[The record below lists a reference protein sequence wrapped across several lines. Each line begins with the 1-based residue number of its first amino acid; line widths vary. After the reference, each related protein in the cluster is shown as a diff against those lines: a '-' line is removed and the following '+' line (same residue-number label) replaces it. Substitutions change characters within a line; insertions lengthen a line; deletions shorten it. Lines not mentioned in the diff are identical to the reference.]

1 MKKRLFVICLC
12 IILVAISVVFGTLAY
27 FTDTNYSDIQSVVV
41 GNVKL
46 QLLDTGRDVETLVH
60 DDVIVPG
67 RSFDKTLTVAN
78 VGSCDAYVRLHI
90 ILEEQINS
98 LFAFQL
104 TEDVLFDPTMDPT
117 GAMLPPVSAGADPV
131 FLYSSSRYTEDGK
144 TYVCHTFTC
153 KQLLLAGATSS
164 SPCISMKLR
173 NELDNA
179 DFENIGDLEVVF
191 RMEGIQSSSD
201 FADVHEAFVA
211 FQQENK
217 P

>member
-12 IILVAISVVFGTLAY
+12 IILVAISVVFSTLAY
-27 FTDTNYSDIQSVVV
+27 FTDTDYSDIQSVVV

-46 QLLDTGRDVETLVH
+46 QLLDTGRDIETLVH

-90 ILEEQINS
+90 ILEERINS

-104 TEDVLFDPTMDPT
+104 SDEVAISAGDDPT
-117 GAMLPPVSAGADPV
+117 GAMLLPLNPAADPV
-131 FLYSSSRYTEDGK
+131 FLYAVERYEENGV
-144 TYVCHTFTC
+144 TYVRHTFTC
-153 KQLLLAGATSS
+153 KAPLLKGTVSQ
-164 SPCISMKLR
+164 SPCVSMKLR

-179 DFENIGDLEVVF
+179 DFEGLGDLNVVF
-191 RMEGIQSSSD
+191 RMEGIQHSAD

-211 FQQENK
+211 FEQENT